1 MDNAIELQK
10 VDKVY
15 RGVPDV
21 QVLFAI
27 DLALEKG
34 SFNSLVGES
43 GSGKS
48 TLLNII
54 GTLDRP
60 TSGEVLV
67 NGVSTAHMSKDKV
80 AELRNRT
87 IGFVFQFH
95 YLLPEF
101 TALEN
106 ALMPNVIGSGKATRE
121 AREWAD
127 ELFEL
132 VGISKVKNNPA
143 TKMSGGQ
150 QQRTAVVRALVNK
163 PTVVLADEP
172 TGNLDSERAAETLG
186 LLRRFNLDRGQ
197 TFILVTHD
205 SEVGEACD
213 RIVKMR
219 DGLVRTAPPPPTLE
233 APQPSAP
240 PVLAVAGTH

>member
-172 TGNLDSERAAETLG
+172 TGNLDSVNSAHIYKMFREINERYGT
-186 LLRRFNLDRGQ
+186 
-197 TFILVTHD
+197 TFLIVTHD
-205 SEVGEACD
+205 RRIAEQTD
-213 RIVKMR
+213 RIIEIR
-219 DGLVRTAPPPPTLE
+219 DGR
-233 APQPSAP
+233 
-240 PVLAVAGTH
+240 VLMDINR